1 MEPGLYQSWKQETE
15 YGSQQGRKKEP
26 FNQELHQDHYSFQ
39 LKMDQNSE
47 ETGRT
52 HDHRTSTTQRGR
64 TGNSDWK
71 RTGEITNL

>member
-52 HDHRTSTTQRGR
+52 SSNFHNPTWENRKLRLKE
-64 TGNSDWK
+64 NSE
-71 RTGEITNL
+71 RAVF